1 MKKRVLKY
9 EELFNKIN
17 CILTKLEKDYEEFN
31 SIQNDI
37 DELNKYYG
45 SKSWYKDI
53 EEYDGSYNAGVLSED
68 GIWNL
73 LERIKD
79 LNINK

>member
-1 MKKRVLKY
+1 MKKRVIKY
-9 EELFNKIN
+9 EELFTNIEKVVSS
-17 CILTKLEKDYEEFN
+17 LEE
-31 SIQNDI
+31 SIEKYNDI
-37 DELNKYYG
+37 KKDIDALDKYYG
-45 SKSWYKDI
+45 SKNWYKDI
-53 EEYDGSYNAGVLSED
+53 EEYDGTYNAGVLSED

>member
-9 EELFNKIN
+9 EELFNKIEKVVSN
-17 CILTKLEKDYEEFN
+17 LERNLEEFN

-37 DELNKYYG
+37 DKLNKYYG

-73 LERIKD
+73 LERISD
-79 LNINK
+79 LKK

>member
-9 EELFNKIN
+9 EELFNKIEKVVSN
-17 CILTKLEKDYEEFN
+17 LERNLEEYN
-31 SIQNDI
+31 SIKRDI
-37 DELNKYYG
+37 DKLNKYYG
-45 SKSWYKDI
+45 SKNWYKDI

-73 LERIKD
+73 LERIND
-79 LNINK
+79 LKK

>member
-9 EELFNKIN
+9 EELFNKIEKVVSN
-17 CILTKLEKDYEEFN
+17 LERNLEEYN
-31 SIQNDI
+31 SIKRDI
-37 DELNKYYG
+37 DKLNKYYG
-45 SKSWYKDI
+45 IKNWYKDI

-73 LERIKD
+73 LERISD
-79 LNINK
+79 LKK